1 MAKLHKAI
9 VTITDDVIKPDVDKR
24 QWRALK
30 LQNDMNILI
39 ISDPE
44 TDKSAA
50 SMNVHI
56 GNKCSSSMFRFS
68 LY

>member
-1 MAKLHKAI
+1 MAPLHKAI

-30 LQNDMNILI
+30 LQNEMNILI
-39 ISDPE
+39 ISDPD

-56 GNKCSSSMFRFS
+56 GKCD
-68 LY
+68 L